1 MMKPLM
7 TKKMSTPDAPN
18 EIAQLGNMWGE
29 TANDSSNEWCRTTS
43 VAAIPRS
50 I

>member
-7 TKKMSTPDAPN
+7 TKNISTPEAPTAISQSGAILL
-18 EIAQLGNMWGE
+18 EIDS
-29 TANDSSNEWCRTTS
+29 DSSNEWWNTTS